1 MPYSLNN
8 KLLNLKPYDPIEGSY
23 KIRLDANESYID
35 CNKIMAEKIAESIK
49 NIELNR
55 YPDPYANNVAKAFAE
70 LYNIDKENVTAGNG
84 SDELISIIT
93 SCFLEKGDNVLT
105 LSPDFSMYAF
115 YGNLYELNVH
125 TLNKDENLEISVD
138 EIIEYCNLNNIKA
151 LIFSN
156 PCNPTSL
163 GILKKDVIKLVS
175 EVKALVILDEA
186 YMDFWTESM
195 LDMINDYDNL
205 IILKTCSKAIGLA
218 GIRLGFAVA
227 GKTITTA
234 LKAAKSP
241 YNTDSVSQAIGECVL
256 SQKDFIQK
264 NISELIENRNYFYE
278 KIIELSDGY
287 KCFEKIYNTC
297 TNFIF
302 IKTDKANEIFNKLAE
317 KSIVVRN
324 FGSYLRITAGSK
336 SETNELLENL
346 KEIINNF

>member
-8 KLLNLKPYDPIEGSY
+8 KLINLKPYDPIEGYY

-35 CNKIMAEKIAESIK
+35 CNKIMSEKIAEAIK

-70 LYNIDKENVTAGNG
+70 LYNINKDNVTAGNG

-115 YGNLYELNVH
+115 YGNLYELNVL
-125 TLNKDENLEISVD
+125 TLKKDDNLEISVN
-138 EIIEYCNLNNIKA
+138 EIIKYCNLNNIKA

-163 GILKKDVIKLVS
+163 GLLKKDVIKLVS

>member
-8 KLLNLKPYDPIEGSY
+8 KLINLKPYDPIEGNY

-35 CNKIMAEKIAESIK
+35 CNKIMTEKISESIK

-70 LYNIDKENVTAGNG
+70 LYNINKENVTAGNG

-138 EIIEYCNLNNIKA
+138 EIIKYCNSNNIKA

-163 GILKKDVIKLVS
+163 GILKKDMIKTL
-175 EVKALVILDEA
+175 EHIEL
-186 YMDFWTESM
+186 
-195 LDMINDYDNL
+195 
-205 IILKTCSKAIGLA
+205 LKTLGYNDDGNIKKITDNHYQSITEIDNIIDKNTYRINYLKSK
-218 GIRLGFAVA
+218 
-227 GKTITTA
+227 
-234 LKAAKSP
+234 
-241 YNTDSVSQAIGECVL
+241 NH
-256 SQKDFIQK
+256 
-264 NISELIENRNYFYE
+264 
-278 KIIELSDGY
+278 
-287 KCFEKIYNTC
+287 
-297 TNFIF
+297 
-302 IKTDKANEIFNKLAE
+302 
-317 KSIVVRN
+317 
-324 FGSYLRITAGSK
+324 
-336 SETNELLENL
+336 
-346 KEIINNF
+346 